1 MLSHLLKVRQGI
13 FLSPHDC
20 RHAVCK
26 LKTLSSAEDRT
37 QNSPT
42 KSSFLQLL
50 TPVQAVTEFQETDI
64 IFSNLVDQ
72 MAGSAKLA

>member
-1 MLSHLLKVRQGI
+1 MIVAMLFAIRQVR
-13 FLSPHDC
+13 
-20 RHAVCK
+20 
-26 LKTLSSAEDRT
+26 KTDRT

-42 KSSFLQLL
+42 ESSFLQLL

-64 IFSNLVDQ
+64 VFSNLVDQ